1 MSLRQIWPDNMLLKE
16 IIMKKTVQKQASS
29 QIITEL
35 TKRINQKNYRWQT
48 PLDGRKA
55 WTKSRECL
63 KDNVTRPE
71 NFKTNMNY
79 KAPRSQDID
88 AKGSTQEA
96 RIQAVKGIKGSGG
109 SPENG
114 RIKLGTQD
122 RFYLGL

>member
-1 MSLRQIWPDNMLLKE
+1 
-16 IIMKKTVQKQASS
+16 
-29 QIITEL
+29 
-35 TKRINQKNYRWQT
+35 
-48 PLDGRKA
+48 
-55 WTKSRECL
+55 
-63 KDNVTRPE
+63 
-71 NFKTNMNY
+71 MNY

-122 RFYLGL
+122 RFYLGLYYYSQFLNMIPRKQWDYVLRIREFRA